1 MTYGLEKKRLKHRV
15 LSHRKFRE
23 VRRCGFEICER
34 TQKTYTHV
42 YISYRYTIT
51 RSSHRRRRRSNNN
64 LELKVCMETGKPI
77 GMGGD
82 FELLMGVAL
91 EKGTM
96 TWECEWLIFVCQKIR

>member
-1 MTYGLEKKRLKHRV
+1 
-15 LSHRKFRE
+15 
-23 VRRCGFEICER
+23 
-34 TQKTYTHV
+34 
-42 YISYRYTIT
+42 
-51 RSSHRRRRRSNNN
+51 
-64 LELKVCMETGKPI
+64 METGKPI